1 MKREEYD
8 PPELYD
14 KIIRNANLFYNGH
27 SPEISDFEYDDG
39 LRELMRQ
46 NPSFSIYDYITYE
59 EQFKR
64 VPHTVKFPNFEKV
77 DFNRLQLEC
86 NDSDIVLTCKYDG
99 GSCIALYSETGELQ
113 NILTRSNEVDGIV
126 QTEKLRKKVPQRV
139 NPDVRGIL
147 FECTVD
153 ISEGNRSASNGLLNS
168 KYKQEDVDSK
178 LFVNFFDVILRK
190 RALGYEQRMQL
201 AGVPYNTFTVQGAM
215 KLKEMGDEPYVEVER
230 EGKVRKIP
238 VDGIVAYS
246 NVDPLYGRIY
256 KFYSTQYKITT
267 VKKLTFDPSSE
278 TGINNIVVEFEPVK
292 IGAITI
298 KRCGNAGSWK
308 TIKDKKLGVGS
319 QVEVYLTKVTIPAIA
334 SNTPWTEEP
343 KPKCPWCGHELS
355 EFQGKLVCK
364 NLDCTFWEDFFETRY
379 FNILR
384 EHVGKEW
391 VDEFTVNGKFDIEMM
406 AKAEIKT
413 GYTLSRF
420 ITQSKYMY
428 YLLKPPR
435 VNGKTYDNIRLAV
448 QQAYE
453 DEPPKDTFE
462 LADIVLNQLQNAN
475 QREYSEMVWD
485 KLMHFLRKEAKVRKD
500 LKAKGYN

>member
-1 MKREEYD
+1 MKREDYD

-27 SPEISDFEYDDG
+27 KPEVDDFEYEEG
-39 LRELMRQ
+39 LKELMRQ
-46 NPSFSIYDYITYE
+46 NPSFSIYDYIVYE
-59 EQFKR
+59 KQFER
-64 VPHTVKFPNFEKV
+64 VPHTIKFPNFEKV

-86 NDSDIVLTCKYDG
+86 NESDIVLTCKYDG
-99 GSCIALYSETGELQ
+99 SSIVAMYSETGELQ

-126 QTEKLRKKVPQRV
+126 QTEKLRKKVPQKVDPQIRA
-139 NPDVRGIL
+139 IL
-147 FECTVD
+147 FEATV
-153 ISEGNRSASNGLLNS
+153 EGNRAYSNGLTNS
-168 KYKQEDVDSK
+168 KYKQEEVDEL
-178 LFVNFFDVILRK
+178 LFLNPFDVILRG
-190 RALGYEQRMQL
+190 RLLGYKQRMDL
-201 AGVPYNTFTVQGAM
+201 TGLKYNTLTIQEAL
-215 KLKEMGDEPYVEVER
+215 KLKELGDEPYYEAER
-230 EGKVRKIP
+230 EGKIRKIP

-256 KFYSTQYKITT
+256 KFYSTQYKIST
-267 VKKLTFDPSSE
+267 VTKLTFDPSSE
-278 TGINNIVVEFEPVK
+278 TGINNVVVEFEPVK
-292 IGAITI
+292 IGAITV

-319 QVEVYLTKVTIPAIA
+319 QVEVYLAKVTIPAIA

-364 NLDCTFWEDFFETRY
+364 NLDCSFWEDFFETRY

-384 EHVGKEW
+384 EFKGNEW
-391 VDEFTVNGKFDIEMM
+391 VDEFTVNGKFDINMM
-406 AKAEIKT
+406 AKAELKS
-413 GYTLSRF
+413 GLTLSGF

-435 VNGKTYDNIRLAV
+435 VNGKTYDTIKRGI
-448 QQAYE
+448 QQAFE

-485 KLMHFLRKEAKVRKD
+485 KLMHFLRKEAKIRKEWQM
-500 LKAKGYN
+500 KGYC